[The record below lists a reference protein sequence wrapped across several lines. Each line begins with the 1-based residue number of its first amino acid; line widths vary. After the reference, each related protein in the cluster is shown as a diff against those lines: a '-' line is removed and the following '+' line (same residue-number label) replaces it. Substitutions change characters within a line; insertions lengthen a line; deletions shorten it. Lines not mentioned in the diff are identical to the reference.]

1 MQASFAM
8 AVSGFRSKV
17 YEMGELDHDI
27 LDFFEKAGFTEP
39 RSDDYNK
46 PTGINTIGT
55 LIAHKKVGDAILIGV
70 SISGNNYKNEW
81 LSNLTIENETRPK
94 GFNHAAKKVM
104 RRVEAYIKEHQLS
117 GNLRIWVA
125 GYSRAAA
132 VSNLFAA
139 DAIESKQFDAVYAY
153 TFATP
158 RTTREAN
165 PKRYRCIFNMINPED
180 VVPLIPFPEWGY
192 ERYGR
197 DLFLPSISTDS
208 HYNELYLKATDNA
221 DFGINDLPVF
231 NPRMRNQL
239 HTVLD
244 YFAYFVN
251 SADTYSRSLQGL
263 LLNYWRDRDIK
274 ALVNTIIQNVD
285 FEGILQSVRE
295 RNLRFSQRMYEI
307 FNFIDFN
314 ANMFFRSFMANQ
326 FGSDDAEYWD
336 NDFSLQE
343 NFAFGHYDKSY
354 RFWLFASDDPDEL
367 FTEDPRYLHL
377 SIVGNVDIEVLDENG
392 DFIQQFDHEGWFI
405 TETDEKYNPDFHGGV
420 SNTILYMERY
430 GNRTMAELP
439 CDQEKYTFY
448 ILSNEAQ
455 YVQVSVME
463 YSAQKLKADV
473 LYMYDDYYDKGEGYP
488 ELIEPS
494 KEHLVTDEQLIEE
507 NVLPVSSP
515 WDEYIDYS
523 PTAVMRMEYAG
534 AFLPKSV
541 PVIIF
546 LQVILF
552 QFLGLM
558 ILFLVFS
565 IRRLIVFTRKKAF
578 GIEPKPNKDQL
589 EKVKKVAQ

>member
-1 MQASFAM
+1 M